1 MSGSTDTGA
10 DRQPGGILG
19 RLARD
24 RRGNTL
30 AMMAIA
36 LIPLIGMAGSAIDT
50 ARVYYVKVR
59 LQQACDAGVL
69 AGRKTMDGTNFNS
82 SAYQQAQAFFGNNF
96 KTGMLGSQTPTF
108 VPVKT
113 TENQVAG
120 TASVVVPMTL
130 TKLMGM
136 NPVTLSVACEAK
148 LEIPNL
154 DVMFVLDTTGSMTE
168 TNPGDTQNKITSL
181 RASVLNFYDTV
192 ESAKK
197 NGTQVRY
204 GFVPYSSN
212 VNVGMLLKPEWMVD
226 EWDYQSRVA
235 DGTTTT
241 TSNPTTDNA
250 EYVYSYS
257 GWNKL
262 SGSSGSRTSAG
273 SPENCVAPA
282 NTAKTVSTYTDWTS
296 ATGSATRT
304 LTQVIN
310 GSNYSA
316 KVTNGACTIT
326 ETWYNDYTQRRTE
339 TRNPNPNKGKT
350 TPGTTTTYYNWKYQ
364 QVRFN
369 VSALKGNGAT
379 MAGGTLTLPI
389 ANNFQDRKDI
399 TWNATNACIEE
410 RQTVKQTTYGTIP
423 TNAYDLDVDM
433 VPTSDP
439 ATRWKPWLP
448 KVIYARNS
456 LTNWSVPAVRS
467 SNQGSNSVTNPSFP
481 NIGDFNGGYN
491 APCPSP
497 AVKLT
502 MQTKGEITSYVNNLT
517 PGGFTH
523 HDIGFLWGT
532 RLLSPTGLF
541 ASENAVAGNGSDIS
555 RHLIFMT
562 DGTTD
567 TKIVSYDA
575 YGLSALDQRR
585 TNGMPTDADQNTIV
599 ANRLSAL
606 CTVAK
611 RKNITVWV
619 IAFGTTLDAMLS
631 NCASDGRSFQA
642 NNAAQLNQTFSN
654 IAAQIAKLRVAR

>member
-168 TNPGDTQNKITSL
+168 TNPGDTQSKIAGL
-181 RASVLNFYDTV
+181 RTAVNNFYDTV
-192 ESAKK
+192 EVAKK
-197 NGTQVRY
+197 SGTQVRY
-204 GFVPYSSN
+204 GFVPYSTN
-212 VNVGMLLKPEWMVD
+212 VNVGMLLRPEWMVD
-226 EWDYQSRVA
+226 RWKYQSRVE
-235 DGTTTT
+235 DGTGK
-241 TSNPTTDNA
+241 
-250 EYVYSYS
+250 S
-257 GWNKL
+257 GTWKDTNEWIGDGNTNFKDL
-262 SGSSGSRTSAG
+262 SGSRGTRTTTGSSESCSAPGTSSDYYNKYEPAATWTESGPDKRWRMVTQRIHG
-273 SPENCVAPA
+273 
-282 NTAKTVSTYTDWTS
+282 STYS
-296 ATGSATRT
+296 ASRS
-304 LTQVIN
+304 N
-310 GSNYSA
+310 G
-316 KVTNGACTIT
+316 VCTIT
-326 ETWYNDYTQRRTE
+326 ESWFINYVREYRENQK
-339 TRNPNPNKGKT
+339 RNPNYNQEVGG
-350 TPGTTTTYYNWKYQ
+350 TPIYYWKYL
-364 QVRFN
+364 RREFD
-369 VSALKGNGAT
+369 VSAFKGSGAT
-379 MAGGTLTLPI
+379 MAGGKTTEKI
-389 ANNFQDRKDI
+389 GNNHSMREI
-399 TWNATNACIEE
+399 TWGAANACIEE
-410 RQTVKQTTYGTIP
+410 RWTVKQSNYDPFP
-423 TNAYDLDVDM
+423 TSAYDLDVDM
-433 VPTSDP
+433 VPDP
-439 ATRWKPWLP
+439 ANPDTQWKPW
-448 KVIYARNS
+448 
-456 LTNWSVPAVRS
+456 VPAFIYTRPNRDSPNVAEVRS
-467 SNQGSNSVTNPSFP
+467 SSNY
-481 NIGDFNGGYN
+481 FNASDDSAY

-497 AVKLT
+497 AVKLSVQSRGT
-502 MQTKGEITSYVNNLT
+502 FTNYVSKLT
-517 PGGFTH
+517 VGGNTY

-532 RLLSPTGLF
+532 RLLSPTGIF
-541 ASENAVAGNGSDIS
+541 ASENTSAPNGGDIS

-562 DGTTD
+562 DGQTQTLR
-567 TKIVSYDA
+567 TVYEA
-575 YGLSALDQRR
+575 YGISAWDQRR
-585 TNGMPTDADQNTIV
+585 TNGMPTDSDQDQIV

-619 IAFGTTLDAMLS
+619 IAFGTTLSPMLS

>member
-1 MSGSTDTGA
+1 MGGQARGRDE
-10 DRQPGGILG
+10 RRPGFLG

-30 AMMAIA
+30 AMMAMA
-36 LIPLIGMAGSAIDT
+36 LIPLTGIAGSAIDT
-50 ARVYYVKVR
+50 ARVYFVKVR

-69 AGRKTMDGTNFNS
+69 AGRKTMDGTDFNTN
-82 SAYQQAQAFFGNNF
+82 AYQQAQAFFSNNF
-96 KTGMLGSQTPTF
+96 KTGMLGSGNPNFT
-108 VPVKT
+108 PVKT

-120 TASVVVPMTL
+120 TATVIVPMTL

-136 NPVTLSVACEAK
+136 APVTLNVACEAK

-168 TNPGDTQNKITSL
+168 TNPGDTQNKITAL

-197 NGTQVRY
+197 SGTQVRY

-226 EWDYQSRVA
+226 EWEYQSRVA
-235 DGTTTT
+235 DVKTTTT
-241 TSNPTTDNA
+241 GKDTIDTAD
-250 EYVYSYS
+250 YVYSYS
-257 GWNKL
+257 GWTKL
-262 SGSSGSRTSAG
+262 SGSSGSRTSTG
-273 SPENCVAPA
+273 SPENCIAPA
-282 NTAKTVSTYTDWTS
+282 NTNKTVSSYTNWTN
-296 ATGSATRT
+296 ATGAATRT

-310 GSNYSA
+310 GSTYSA
-316 KVTNGACTIT
+316 KATNGTCVIT
-326 ETWYNDYTQRRTE
+326 ENWFNDYTQRRTE

-350 TPGTTTTYYNWKYQ
+350 TPGATTTNYWWNYQ
-364 QVRFN
+364 KVTFN

-379 MAGGTLTLPI
+379 MAGGTLSLPI

-410 RQTVKQTTYGTIP
+410 RQTVKQSTYATIP
-423 TNAYDLDVDM
+423 TEAYDLDVDM

-439 ATRWKPWLP
+439 NTRWKPWLP
-448 KVIYARNS
+448 KVIFSRNNMTTFTTATVNS
-456 LTNWSVPAVRS
+456 N
-467 SNQGSNSVTNPSFP
+467 NQGNNSVTGPSFP

-502 MQTKGEITSYVNNLT
+502 AQTKAQITSYVNGLT

-541 ASENAVAGNGSDIS
+541 AAENAVASNGSDIS

-567 TKIVSYDA
+567 TKFVSYDA
-575 YGLSALDQRR
+575 YGFSAIDRRR
-585 TNGMPTDADQNTIV
+585 TPGMPTDAEQNTIV

-619 IAFGTTLDAMLS
+619 IAFGTTLDTMLS
-631 NCASDGRSFQA
+631 DCASDGRSFQA

-654 IAAQIAKLRVAR
+654 IAAQIAKLRVSR

>member
-1 MSGSTDTGA
+1 MNGSTGTMA
-10 DRQPGGILG
+10 ERQSGGILG

-36 LIPLIGMAGSAIDT
+36 LIPLVGMAGSAVDT

-69 AGRKTMDGTNFNS
+69 AGRKTMDGTDFNTN
-82 SAYQQAQAFFGNNF
+82 AYQQAQAFFGNNF

-108 VPVKT
+108 TPVKT

-136 NPVTLSVACEAK
+136 APVTLSVACEAK

-154 DVMFVLDTTGSMTE
+154 DVMFVLDTTGSMTD
-168 TNPGDTQNKITSL
+168 TNPGDTQNKITAL
-181 RASVLNFYDTV
+181 RASVIDFYRTV
-192 ESAKK
+192 EAAKK
-197 NGTQVRY
+197 SGTQVRY

-226 EWDYQSRVA
+226 EWRYQSRIA
-235 DGTTTT
+235 DGTTTN
-241 TSNPTTDNA
+241 TSTTTDNA
-250 EYVYSYS
+250 DYVYTYG
-257 GWNKL
+257 GWAKL

-273 SPENCVAPA
+273 SPENCIAPG
-282 NTAKTVSTYTDWTS
+282 NTTKTDPTYTDWTNP
-296 ATGSATRT
+296 TGDATRT

-316 KVTNGACTIT
+316 KVTNGACVIT
-326 ETWYNDYTQRRTE
+326 ETWYNQYTQRRTE
-339 TRNPNPNKGKT
+339 TRTVNKNKGNS
-350 TPGTTTTYYNWKYQ
+350 TTTTSTNYWWKYER
-364 QVRFN
+364 VPFN
-369 VSALKGNGAT
+369 VAPLKGNGAT
-379 MAGGTLTLPI
+379 MAGGTITLPI
-389 ANNFQDRKDI
+389 ANNFANRDI
-399 TWNATNACIEE
+399 TWNAANACIEE
-410 RQTVKQTTYGTIP
+410 RQTVKQSSYSTIP
-423 TNAYDLDVDM
+423 SNAYDLDVDM

-439 ATRWKPWLP
+439 ETRWKPWLP

-456 LTNWSVPAVRS
+456 MTNWTTATVRTNNQGLTNV
-467 SNQGSNSVTNPSFP
+467 GDLNS
-481 NIGDFNGGYN
+481 GYN

-502 MQTKGEITSYVNNLT
+502 AQTESQITAYVNSLT

-541 ASENAVAGNGSDIS
+541 ASENAVAANGGDIS

-575 YGLSALDQRR
+575 YGLSAIDQRR

>member
-1 MSGSTDTGA
+1 MNGSTGVVA
-10 DRQPGGILG
+10 ERQPGGILG

-36 LIPLIGMAGSAIDT
+36 LVPLVGMAGSAIDT

-69 AGRKTMDGTNFNS
+69 AGRKTMDGTDFNTN
-82 SAYQQAQAFFGNNF
+82 AYQQAQAFFGNNF

-108 VPVKT
+108 MPVKT

-154 DVMFVLDTTGSMTE
+154 DVMFVLDTTGSMTD
-168 TNPGDTQNKITSL
+168 TNPGDAQNKITSL
-181 RASVLNFYDTV
+181 RSSVLNFYDTV
-192 ESAKK
+192 EAAKRT
-197 NGTQVRY
+197 GTQVRY

-226 EWDYQSRVA
+226 EWDYQSRVP
-235 DGTTTT
+235 DGTTTS
-241 TSNPTTDNA
+241 TSTSTDNSD
-250 EYVYSYS
+250 YVYSYGS
-257 GWNKL
+257 WSKL
-262 SGSSGSRTSAG
+262 SGTATSSTSPGA
-273 SPENCVAPA
+273 PENCFAPA
-282 NTAKTVSTYTDWTS
+282 NTTRTVSTYTDWS
-296 ATGSATRT
+296 SPNGSATRT

-310 GSNYSA
+310 GNAYSA
-316 KVTNGACTIT
+316 RVTNGACIIT
-326 ETWYNDYTQRRTE
+326 TTEYDDYTQRRTE
-339 TRNPNPNKGKT
+339 TRQPNPNKGKQ
-350 TPGTTTTYYNWKYQ
+350 TTTTSTTYWWKYQ
-364 QVRFN
+364 PVTVN
-369 VSALKGNGAT
+369 VSSLKGSGAT
-379 MAGGTLTLPI
+379 MAGGTLPPQQI
-389 ANNFQDRKDI
+389 ANNFGYRKDI
-399 TWNATNACIEE
+399 TWTTANACIEE
-410 RQTVKQTTYGTIP
+410 RQTVKQATYGTIP
-423 TNAYDLDVDM
+423 TAAYDLDVDM

-439 ATRWKPWLP
+439 NTRWKPWLP
-448 KVIYARNS
+448 KMIYLRNS
-456 LTNWSVPAVRS
+456 LNSPTSSWPVRTN
-467 SNQGSNSVTNPSFP
+467 NQGSNSGTNPSYP
-481 NIGDFNGGYN
+481 NINDYNSAYN

-497 AVKLT
+497 AAKLAT
-502 MQTKGEITSYVNNLT
+502 QNRSAIQSYVNGLT

-541 ASENAVAGNGSDIS
+541 ASENASAPNGSDIS

-562 DGTTD
+562 DGDTD
-567 TKIVSYDA
+567 TKRISYEA
-575 YGLSALDQRR
+575 YGLSAMDPRR
-585 TNGMPTDADQNTIV
+585 TNGMPSDSDQNMIV

-619 IAFGTTLDAMLS
+619 IAFGTSLSQMLS
-631 NCASDGRSFQA
+631 DCASDGRSFQA